1 MLVSCFQSCWSLVLK
16 HAGVLFSGML
26 GKTITEVELLR
37 FRSPRDPCDAL
48 LQDWASRDPDATVR
62 DLVNIMHDMQRLD
75 VVTTIEDFPL

>member
-1 MLVSCFQSCWSLVLK
+1 MSYFQVSWCLVFRQ
-16 HAGVLFSGML
+16 AGVLFSGML
-26 GKTITEVELLR
+26 GKTTREVELLR

>member
-1 MLVSCFQSCWSLVLK
+1 
-16 HAGVLFSGML
+16 ML
-26 GKTITEVELLR
+26 GKTTREVELLR

-62 DLVNIMHDMQRLD
+62 DLVNIMHNMQRLD